1 MYVDK
6 EGQVFNHFLDMV
18 SMDDGKADT
27 VVAAVKEVLQKKEI
41 QKARLYGL
49 GTDGA
54 AVMTGIEIISNSY
67 FLHFDIL
74 FLIFPQR
81 YGE

>member
-27 VVAAVKEVLQKKEI
+27 IVAAVKEVLQKKEI
-41 QKARLYGL
+41 QKDRLYGL

-54 AVMTGIEIISNSY
+54 AVMTGIEIISNY
-67 FLHFDIL
+67 NLTFCFFL
-74 FLIFPQR
+74 FPQMSD
-81 YGE
+81 E